1 MKKLYTFLTKFS
13 RIAKIVEYVY
23 KGILVA
29 KDVVVLVK
37 TEILEIK
44 PDFRYVKQL
53 DMVADY
59 LEKASEAVG
68 LVLKWLGG
76 DLVAIAAAAR
86 AEVAATENKAPTD
99 RLADINAALDKLVQE
114 SK

>member
-23 KGILVA
+23 KGILVS

-59 LEKASEAVG
+59 LGKAAEAVG

-86 AEVAATENKAPTD
+86 AEVAATENKAPAD

>member
-1 MKKLYTFLTKFS
+1 MKKLFTFLTKFS

-23 KGILVA
+23 KGILIA
-29 KDVVVLVK
+29 KDVVALVK
-37 TEILEIK
+37 TEILEVK

-76 DLVAIAAAAR
+76 DLLAIAAAAR
-86 AEVAATENKAPTD
+86 SEVAATENKEPAAQ
-99 RLADINAALDKLVQE
+99 LADINAALDKIVQE
-114 SK
+114 NK